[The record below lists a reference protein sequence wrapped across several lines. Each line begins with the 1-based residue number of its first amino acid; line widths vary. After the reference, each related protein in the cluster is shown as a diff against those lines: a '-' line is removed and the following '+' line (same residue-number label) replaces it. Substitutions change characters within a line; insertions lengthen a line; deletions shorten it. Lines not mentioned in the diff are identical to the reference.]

1 MSEKLSAERLAV
13 VQRWL
18 ETRTSGT
25 CPFCESRDWAI
36 DDELSS
42 FLTLQTAEPCVQVE
56 RGYTMVLVTCEVCG
70 FTASFA
76 AKKLGI
82 GE

>member
-1 MSEKLSAERLAV
+1 MSASRLEG

-25 CPFCESRDWAI
+25 CPFCESRSWVI

-42 FLTLQTAEPCVQVE
+42 FPTLQSEDPCVQVE

-82 GE
+82 EV